1 MSVPAQTDPRWQRA
15 LTGAEPKVSS
25 LATRL
30 LITRLR
36 DDVRRDPKVLGP
48 CITQLHGFFVANSFA
63 ARDLAAL

>member
-1 MSVPAQTDPRWQRA
+1 LSVPAKTDPRWQRA

-36 DDVRRDPKVLGP
+36 DDVRRDPKSLGP
-48 CITQLHGFFVANSFA
+48 SVVQLYEFFVANSFA
-63 ARDLAAL
+63 SRDLAAL